1 MDGLIMSEDSTP
13 QSNSLKIDTSLMF
26 DPVKVGAMA
35 AELEQVGFDGAYTF
49 EGQNDP
55 FISLAAAAMS
65 TRRMELMTSI
75 AVAFARNP
83 MSLAYQANDLQ
94 LLSGGRF
101 ILGLGTQVKAHIERR
116 FNMPWSKPASRMREM
131 VCAIKAIWESWETG
145 DRLKF
150 EGEFYQHTLMSPTF
164 SPGANPHGAPRIY
177 IAGVGPLMTQVAAEV
192 GEGLFVHPFHTPQS
206 LTRVTL
212 PAVQAGLEIAGKQRR
227 DFDIAAQ
234 VITATGL
241 NEEQMAAAEFSCRSQ
256 IAFYA
261 STRAYLPVLA
271 AHGWEAMQPEANRLS
286 KEGKWAEMAALVDDE
301 ILHTFA
307 LVGEPAQV
315 AKQLVERFAGQVERV
330 SPVIYAAETAV
341 LSVLLEEIRALQGQT
356 PA

>member
-1 MDGLIMSEDSTP
+1 M
-13 QSNSLKIDTSLMF
+13 QIDTSLMF
-26 DPVKVGAMA
+26 DPVKAGGMA
-35 AELEQVGFDGAYTF
+35 AELEAVGFDGAYTF

-55 FISLAAAAMS
+55 FISLAAAAMN
-65 TRRMELMTSI
+65 TERMELMTSI

-116 FNMPWSKPASRMREM
+116 FNMPWSKPAARMREM
-131 VCAIKAIWESWETG
+131 VRAVKTIWDCWESGEK
-145 DRLKF
+145 LKF

-164 SPGANPHGAPRIY
+164 SPGANPHGAPKIY

-206 LTRVTL
+206 LAQLTL
-212 PAVQAGLEIAGKQRR
+212 PAVQAGLDAAGKQRS

-241 NEEQMAAAEFSCRSQ
+241 DEEQMAAAEFSCRSQ

-261 STRAYLPVLA
+261 STPAYLPVLA
-271 AHGWEAMQPEANRLS
+271 AHGWEDMQAETNRLS
-286 KEGKWAEMAALVDDE
+286 REGKWAEMAALVDDE

-307 LVGEPAQV
+307 VVGEPAQV
-315 AKQLVERFAGQVERV
+315 ARQLVERFDGQVERV
-330 SPVIYAAETAV
+330 SPVIYAADTAL
-341 LSVLLEEIRALQGQT
+341 LSTLLGEIRTLQ
-356 PA
+356 A